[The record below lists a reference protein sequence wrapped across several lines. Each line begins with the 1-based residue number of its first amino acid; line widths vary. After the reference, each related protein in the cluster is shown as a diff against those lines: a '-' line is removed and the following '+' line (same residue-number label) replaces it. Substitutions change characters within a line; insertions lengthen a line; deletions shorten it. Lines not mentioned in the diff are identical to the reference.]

1 MAKIL
6 VTHGVPDAFRAILK
20 DHEVVYPG
28 ALKHFSTE
36 EIKRHVQD
44 ADAVMACGAF
54 DKAHFENAERLK
66 IIANYGAGYDRI
78 DVSYATKRGIYVTN
92 TPDATAYPT
101 AETAI
106 GLILDASRRIGE
118 LNTLVR
124 NVEPETL
131 FGMGRYM
138 GMGLYGNTLGIIG
151 MGHIGG
157 IVAAFGRLMG
167 MRVLYYNRRRAKE
180 ENGAAYA
187 PLDELLRE
195 SDVVSIHCPLTD
207 ETRGLLSKER
217 LDLMKPRSVLVN
229 TARAAVV
236 DYDALYEKLLK
247 GELFAAGLDV
257 FMNEPHIP
265 KELIALQNVVIT
277 PHIGTNTLE
286 ARNAMGNAA
295 ASRILQVLNGQI
307 PSHVVNPEVIKA

>member
-28 ALKHFSTE
+28 ALKHFSAE
-36 EIKRHVQD
+36 EIKQHVQD

-54 DKAHFENAERLK
+54 AKAHFENAERLK

-78 DVSYATKRGIYVTN
+78 DVNYATKRGIYVTN

-157 IVAAFGRLMG
+157 IVAAFGKLMG
-167 MRVLYYNRRRAKE
+167 MRVLYYNRRRAKK